1 MLDESPHHAEVG
13 ERAVGSPVG
22 SQKDG
27 NGCKAKSQ
35 QATCSLVSTGMA
47 EFLSGQ
53 RRNAWVGADRKK
65 WAREEEAKRRIGEIG
80 RSLPIFPSRLELAI
94 LAARCCVARPLSQ
107 PKAAAS
113 SQGGSP
119 KCSRADIGTSSAA
132 SSSIIEALDTAA
144 EGRDFSSA
152 SLPTRIKPRAG
163 SSTASITKDELD
175 LGVAGLEEVGIAHES
190 VVGNV
195 LVYSAEARVAA
206 WILTYGIP
214 PANPALVQVPV
225 QAPPT
230 SKADSGSPAA
240 AQAPR
245 RIRTIVTFYHAA
257 LGNEAAGFEN
267 ILGDWLSGTDL
278 TTVDSTFSQQHRHA
292 GPRVH
297 VGVYNMWRAV
307 HAKVEQCLFRIRNH
321 CENCAQQL
329 ILTGSSLPSVCPRDL
344 NHIDVTDDSREI
356 MLPLFIRSNHQCR
369 KSWTISRP
377 RIRHGK

>member
-1 MLDESPHHAEVG
+1 M
-13 ERAVGSPVG
+13 
-22 SQKDG
+22 
-27 NGCKAKSQ
+27 
-35 QATCSLVSTGMA
+35 
-47 EFLSGQ
+47 
-53 RRNAWVGADRKK
+53 
-65 WAREEEAKRRIGEIG
+65 
-80 RSLPIFPSRLELAI
+80 FPSRLELAI
-94 LAARCCVARPLSQ
+94 LAARCCVARPLSL

-113 SQGGSP
+113 SQGGSS
-119 KCSRADIGTSSAA
+119 KCSRADIGTSSAD
-132 SSSIIEALDTAA
+132 SCSIEALGTGADS
-144 EGRDFSSA
+144 SSA
-152 SLPTRIKPRAG
+152 SLPRRIKQRAG
-163 SSTASITKDELD
+163 SSTASMTRDELD
-175 LGVAGLEEVGIAHES
+175 LGVASIEEVGIAHES

-214 PANPALVQVPV
+214 PANPALVHVPV

-329 ILTGSSLPSVCPRDL
+329 ILTGSSFPSVCPRACDL

-377 RIRHGK
+377 RIRDRK